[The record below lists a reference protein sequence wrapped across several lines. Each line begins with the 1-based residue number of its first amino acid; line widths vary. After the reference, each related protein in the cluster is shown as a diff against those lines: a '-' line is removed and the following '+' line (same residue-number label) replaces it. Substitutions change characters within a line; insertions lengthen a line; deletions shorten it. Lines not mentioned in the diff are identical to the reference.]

1 MLATGDAQY
10 VAFDLDPNEN
20 FLLGGSI
27 FYSQTSYMQP
37 YIEYVRQQGA
47 QVYNMI
53 FTSSMYIQV
62 STIAIQTGGS
72 SSQAAIFIES
82 ALAVSPGALV
92 IINYATGI
100 ILNSFQVEKENSLV
114 IQRKM
119 LTFQPNGYIVFAHK
133 PSNGWKLS
141 TINYLTGQKTTKGY
155 STLPTSVAINVVSDY
170 EKELTFVQG
179 LFDTKFFITLLSGN
193 GLVKSVIA
201 NYGFELFLFGYYTHI
216 AKSLAVNSKN
226 ASEIYI
232 SQCFNYFSQID
243 TRISVFAINTTNYQ
257 PITAFSKFATIAA
270 MTCVEISSLT
280 SEESFLFLQDQSTP
294 QKLIVAR
301 YYFLQGIL
309 EYYEHQSFRQASTLY
324 MGQAILTKYS
334 GNWLNIDGYV
344 VGSTNQYDGN
354 NLSKHRAFVM
364 SISDQYSSCTQKN
377 FKLLMAINISSLPM
391 PVVRDTSMSLA
402 DTNSTMTTITQL
414 TDYYNQSSF
423 QPSFKCEINSRDFV
437 FNYNATLND
446 IYYIGSV
453 EQGYEVDLGTIVQS
467 PNCTDATVQYLYFTT
482 IPFNDVVF
490 TADYAIHYLQTT
502 NNMYLNQNLSV
513 DIQHQLLNGQLF
525 FRSFYLKFSELSTS
539 PCYAAHFIAPAVN
552 NTLSYYIGDPMALIS
567 FTIPSYSPN
576 NVCSLGSEFIADSQS
591 IKDTTVFTD
600 IIDANTDT
608 LTGFTISTSDLGK
621 IGIYSL
627 IYQVVIYDSMITQLN
642 YYTIDIRDL
651 CQDAIIDDYVIPTI
665 NHDVYSYI
673 RDTVDL
679 SLWSHNMISTCPRLT
694 FSFEPSFSYAF
705 IDNTAK
711 IIIVNETNTTFAGDH
726 FATIRGAIVKSGVVV
741 TYTDIIV
748 EIRLH
753 RKCNTPDLVIDGQL
767 VSNQLYQIG
776 DPVKTIEFKGIVNLT
791 PYCGSITLSVWL
803 GTQQLDTFPFIFQPT
818 NLITKI
824 ISVFTDDL
832 NLAQNSVI
840 VIRGTLLNGQQFDYS
855 FDLTLLDPCSGL
867 TFEPPSQ
874 PNITYDFF
882 TGPTSYNLLPF
893 IDTTY
898 SGFSVCDLQNLQLL
912 NEALVPLSLPMF
924 QISGLT
930 LTING
935 GTQYSYCNQNPFI
948 VSSMMYYTDPLQ
960 ILGNGNIFIFFDC
973 RCDRMQLISPFDS
986 YNFTYYLGDSS
997 QIFPIQ
1003 ALQLN
1008 NTICGTFPIDYE
1020 YSTINSTHALA
1031 FYPLNQFMNV
1041 NATSLQITISQS
1053 FDESLLGQ
1061 QYMNVTGKA
1070 MIGSTVKKE
1079 LLIKFNVVRGCNTPL
1094 VDQVPG
1100 LSGKTYKYKIGDPYL
1115 NITFNEWHIPD
1126 NGCGLN
1132 YTDYQVTPAG
1142 AISPVLLTCYL
1153 EYFDSYGIIH
1163 IGTTDQQIVGPI
1175 EFKLF
1180 ATLNSL
1186 TRKQEYFTVLFNNC
1200 ATKSLTPAQQKTLYF
1215 YTIGQNALAIPVLP
1229 FIMTEDCGF
1238 IVNYT
1243 MSLNSDS
1250 SSQGQDI
1257 IKFDSTYQSIFVQAT
1272 QYQFIGTYLA
1282 VVKGIVQ
1289 TDTEILQSTQTFKIV
1304 IQSPKNSPP
1313 YFVSS
1318 LIDLQIFYD
1327 SAFQFYLPEIKDSES
1342 DLVTINLVNNPS
1354 FAKLTTNF
1362 IEIAP
1367 SSEQNIGNYT
1377 FQIILRDDNPNPL
1390 STNYNFNLQITQS
1403 LSESQLQTS
1412 ESGQF
1417 LEMTETDFKL
1427 GGVRIN
1433 KKQLTGKLIAKVS
1446 DIDQFGELTIKF
1458 NSNLFEIKNTDPMI
1472 YLNALRFY
1480 LKQHEGDTQYLNSN
1494 QNSTSNKKKRQLDN
1508 APSQLELNTSSNWN
1522 ITSFNKDQ
1530 VKVKISFPKPKE
1542 VSNSIEY
1549 DRMDIKFS
1557 ERYFFVSEDMKKVVG
1572 SNYAINTEVPPQ
1584 LPDDAATRALQAL
1597 ASGAGSAITGA
1608 VTTNI
1613 FLSLV
1618 MGLSLKK
1625 LWMLI
1630 QTLQIIVHLPLLQIP
1645 LPSNVVLA
1653 ILTET
1658 FMQENDMMDDDDTIS
1673 MIATVLMSFYVIMM
1687 PLFTYMFFK
1696 MYFAKLKLQSYI
1708 DRFGTIYTNLNDD
1721 QFVSVLQNVLYFVRR
1736 LSFSFS
1742 IVFFG
1747 AAPFIQAVIQ
1757 VLWSVALIMYVTYY
1771 KPFKSKSD
1779 YIFEIYNEFTLLTIS
1794 YFLIVY
1800 IDIVNDAELRY
1811 SIGWYVVIITLLN
1824 IFVNWMNLVV
1834 TLIIGLVQKAR
1845 EKCKKRKASTQQA
1858 ESSMINE
1865 GKYKSNIDNDVEI
1878 QDVAQRHSNLN
1889 STINNQ
1895 TTDHILI
1902 ENNEGALQQKQNFQI
1917 TNSNF
1922 TQDLRTLTEI
1932 NQSIDNQVNLKRKT
1946 RQSKNQKNRSNL
1958 QPVFRNSIDE
1968 SAYDDSLKYTKKH
1981 SQKQDHSINQEQ
1993 NLQGNQYYGSRD
2005 KNIDNFLNLNI
2016 NPINLLKVNQ
2026 DQWNLPQFNNNKNQL
2041 QKQPAFKNEIKPT
2054 TLQITNDIQNII
2066 QDNIKLDKLQV
2077 KDNLNKNNISNQ
2089 FNYFRKNNPNTQ
2101 EIQNSQTGADE
2112 FNDIFRK
2119 QNFEVLKRRQ
2129 EMKNYRKEQLFD

>member
-1 MLATGDAQY
+1 MVFGI
-10 VAFDLDPNEN
+10 ER
-20 FLLGGSI
+20 
-27 FYSQTSYMQP
+27 P
-37 YIEYVRQQGA
+37 YIEYIRFQGA
-47 QVYNMI
+47 QIYNRY
-53 FTSSMYIQV
+53 FTTSWYLQV
-62 STIAIQTGGS
+62 SAVAIQQDSTSDKAIIFLETPLGAGS
-72 SSQAAIFIES
+72 S
-82 ALAVSPGALV
+82 ALV
-92 IINYATGI
+92 LIQYVTGEIIRSYQIPRTNP
-100 ILNSFQVEKENSLV
+100 FV
-114 IQRKM
+114 IQPK
-119 LTFQPNGYIVFAHK
+119 TFFYQPNGYVIFANKHA
-133 PSNGWKLS
+133 NGWALN
-141 TINYLTGQKTTKGY
+141 TIAPQLGHRVNKQLGIFG
-155 STLPTSVAINVVSDY
+155 SAAINVETDNN
-170 EKELTFVQG
+170 LGNTFVQG
-179 LFDTKFFITLLSGN
+179 IFQNQFYITLLSGT
-193 GLVKSVIA
+193 GLYKNVIQ
-201 NYGFELFLFGYYTHI
+201 NYGFDTSQFDQSSLL
-216 AKSLAVNSKN
+216 AKSFSVNSQDPD
-226 ASEIYI
+226 YYYV
-232 SQCFNYFSQID
+232 SQCFNYQSNQNSKISLFSIAKADYGVGFFSTVASLSQ
-243 TRISVFAINTTNYQ
+243 YQ
-257 PITAFSKFATIAA
+257 
-270 MTCVEISSLT
+270 CVEITTLSPNSSFIFLT
-280 SEESFLFLQDQSTP
+280 NYASQMRLV
-294 QKLIVAR
+294 VAR
-301 YYFLQGIL
+301 YLYMSEQMEFYRFQYFDQT
-309 EYYEHQSFRQASTLY
+309 STLNL
-324 MGQAILTKYS
+324 GFAKLTQFQNSWS
-334 GNWLNIDGYV
+334 GIDGYV
-344 VGSTNQYDGN
+344 VGSTNFYNSTSLGGA
-354 NLSKHRAFVM
+354 KAFIM
-364 SISDQYSSCTQKN
+364 SIADEFQNCTGRD
-377 FKLLMAINISSLPM
+377 LSIISA
-391 PVVRDTSMSLA
+391 TI
-402 DTNSTMTTITQL
+402 STTAMLVTTDVL
-414 TDYYNQSSF
+414 SF
-423 QPSFKCEINSRDFV
+423 QADSTQSLIQVTISNSEIDPYIFNPSFKCHMNDQDYIHNSISIPDINYYLGSYEITFEIDLGQLDLFLGCTDDYV
-437 FNYNATLND
+437 QFNYYSDLTFN
-446 IYYIGSV
+446 V
-453 EQGYEVDLGTIVQS
+453 E
-467 PNCTDATVQYLYFTT
+467 FTET
-482 IPFNDVVF
+482 KALFSFFSSDSMLE
-490 TADYAIHYLQTT
+490 DT
-502 NNMYLNQNLSV
+502 NSNVKVYQ
-513 DIQHQLLNGQLF
+513 QLLNSQIF
-525 FRSFYLKFSELSTS
+525 VRTFVFHIKALSTS
-539 PCYAAHFIAPAVN
+539 PCYAAHFITPTVN
-552 NTLSYYIGDPMALIS
+552 TTLSYYIGDPMATIN
-567 FTIPSYSPN
+567 FTIPFYSPN
-576 NVCSLGSEFIADSQS
+576 NVCSLGSEFIADGLN
-591 IKDTTVFTD
+591 IKDTTVFKD
-600 IIDANTDT
+600 VRDANTDT
-608 LTGFTISTSDLGK
+608 LTGFTISTTDLGK
-621 IGIYSL
+621 IRTYTL
-627 IYQVVIYDSMITQLN
+627 IYKVVIYDSTVYQLN

-651 CQDAIIDDYVIPTI
+651 CQDAIIDNYVIPTI
-665 NHDVYSYI
+665 NHDVFSNKI
-673 RDTVDL
+673 DTVDL
-679 SLWSHNMISTCPRLT
+679 SLWSHDMTSTCPILT
-694 FSFEPSFSYAF
+694 FSFVPFFSYAF

-711 IIIVNETNTTFAGDH
+711 IIIVNETNPTFAGTYN
-726 FATIRGAIVKSGVVV
+726 ATIRGAIVKSGVVV

-753 RKCNTPDLVIDGQL
+753 RKCNTPDLVIDGSL

-776 DPVKTIEFKGIVNLT
+776 DSEKTINFNGIISNT
-791 PYCGSITLSVWL
+791 PYCGNITIYAWIGGL
-803 GTQQLDTFPFIFQPT
+803 QLETFPFISQPT
-818 NLITKI
+818 DLNTNTIK
-824 ISVFTDDL
+824 VFTYDFS
-832 NLAQNSVI
+832 LAQNYAIQISGV
-840 VIRGTLLNGQQFDYS
+840 LLNGYQRSYS
-855 FDLTLLDPCSGL
+855 FDLILQDPCIGQL
-867 TFEPPSQ
+867 FEA
-874 PNITYDFF
+874 PNQETLIYDFF
-882 TGPTSYNLLPF
+882 TGPTIYNLLPF
-893 IDTTY
+893 IGT
-898 SGFSVCDLQNLQLL
+898 SVPRLPICDLQNLQLL
-912 NEALVPLSLPMF
+912 DQTFEPLNPTIF

-935 GTQYSYCNQNPFI
+935 GTQYQYCNQNPFI
-948 VSSMMYYTDPLQ
+948 VYSKMYYTVPSQ
-960 ILGNGNIFIFFDC
+960 FFGQGNFSIFFDC
-973 RCDRMQLISPFDS
+973 RCDRIQLNSTFDS
-986 YNFTYYLGDSS
+986 YNFTYVLGDII
-997 QIFPIQ
+997 QTFQIQ

-1008 NTICGTFPIDYE
+1008 NTICGTLTIDYE
-1020 YSTINSTHALA
+1020 YSTINSTNALA
-1031 FYPLNQFMNV
+1031 FFPLNKFTNV
-1041 NATSLQITISQS
+1041 NATSLQINISQS
-1053 FDESLLGQ
+1053 FDESLLGL

-1070 MIGSTVKKE
+1070 MIGSTVIQKE

-1094 VDQVPG
+1094 VDQAPG
-1100 LSGKTYKYKIGDPYL
+1100 LSGKTFKYKVGDPYL
-1115 NITFNEWHIPD
+1115 NISFNEWHIPD
-1126 NGCGLN
+1126 SECELN

-1508 APSQLELNTSSNWN
+1508 VSSQLELNTSSNWN